1 MAKRIVYSR
10 KAFSDI
16 DRIVEFN
23 DSRNKS
29 DIYSKKFLKNLKIHL
44 ELLRRN
50 SFMGIATN
58 EPYVLVSIWDSY
70 YIFYVNYENEIE
82 IRSIYHQKEDVS
94 R

>member
-23 DSRNKS
+23 DRRNQSGK
-29 DIYSKKFLKNLKIHL
+29 YSKKFLKNLKIHL
-44 ELLRRN
+44 ELLSRN
-50 SFMGIATN
+50 SFIGLVTD
-58 EPYVLVSIWDSY
+58 ESEVLISIWDNY
-70 YIFYVNYENEIE
+70 YIFYVNKDEEIE
-82 IRSIYHQKEDVS
+82 IRSIYHQKENV

>member
-23 DSRNKS
+23 DRRNQS
-29 DIYSKKFLKNLKIHL
+29 NRYSKKFLKNLKIHL
-44 ELLRRN
+44 ELLSRN
-50 SFMGIATN
+50 SFIGLVTD
-58 EPYVLVSIWDSY
+58 EPEVLISIWDSY
-70 YIFYVNYENEIE
+70 YIFYVNKDEEIE
-82 IRSIYHQKEDVS
+82 IRSIYHQKENV